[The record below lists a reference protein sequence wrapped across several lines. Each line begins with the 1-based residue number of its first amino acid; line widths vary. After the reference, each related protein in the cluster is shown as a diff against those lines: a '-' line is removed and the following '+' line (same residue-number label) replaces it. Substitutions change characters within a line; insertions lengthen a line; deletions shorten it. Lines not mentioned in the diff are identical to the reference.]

1 MTERIYLWFVSWNF
15 SEVTDIINEDP
26 DYFDKWTKKRD
37 EIYAKHGVEL
47 LYRGSA
53 YGVVE
58 NEVQILKTELDL
70 AEFGEAQT
78 EVIRINRKVIN
89 YGRTVPVILSDN

>member
-1 MTERIYLWFVSWNF
+1 MTERIYLWFLQWNF
-15 SEVTDIINEDP
+15 SEADDIMKEDP
-26 DYFDKWTKKRD
+26 DFTEKWNKKRD

-47 LYRGSA
+47 LYEGVA

-58 NEVQILKTELDL
+58 NQVSILKTELDL

-78 EVIRINRKVIN
+78 EVIRINRKIIN
-89 YGRTVPVILSDN
+89 YGRTVSVILS